1 MPSSVHKILL
11 HGEVI
16 IRSVLLPIGELS
28 EEAIEARH
36 KDFRRFR
43 INNTRKCSRLATNE
57 DIIHAL
63 LVSSDLVISGLNFK
77 KDKARH
83 VGLDDEAMGLL
94 ENFETS

>member
-16 IRSVLLPIGELS
+16 IWSVLLPIGELS

-63 LVSSDLVISGLNFK
+63 LVSSDPVISGLNFK